1 MTAAA
6 MPGTPY
12 RLATGETI
20 PDMHPD
26 DVVAVASVIEDFAE
40 RGACFADAVAHGLA
54 TWRACRERRA
64 LLERVAARQEGVVV
78 SSSFR

>member
-1 MTAAA
+1 MTPRAL
-6 MPGTPY
+6 PGTY
-12 RLATGETI
+12 CLATGETI
-20 PDMHPD
+20 PDMHQD

-40 RGACFADAVAHGLA
+40 RGACFSDAVAHGLA

-64 LLERVAARQEGVVV
+64 LLERVAARQTRVVV

>member
-12 RLATGETI
+12 RLASGETI
-20 PDMHPD
+20 PDMHPE

-40 RGACFADAVAHGLA
+40 RGAAFSDAVAHGLA

-64 LLERVAARQEGVVV
+64 LLERVAARQTRVIV